1 MRKVSDQ
8 QGYALGA
15 VTTVTIASTVA
26 STATTVAAAI
36 PVATAPAPVAVVVP
50 VAIAHFTE

>member
-8 QGYALGA
+8 QGHALGA